1 MRQVFSVLLS
11 FFLFIILF
19 STNVLSEQG
28 DANNDGEITIDDV
41 MILLE
46 MAAGKQTPNL
56 SLDQN
61 MDGMIT
67 SIDAYQVLEQINTT
81 DPLVEELTTVVER
94 YDVGEYFSDERMN
107 WKIKKTDGRS
117 LHIAVVVEN
126 GDIVEFYE
134 GKIKDPSIN
143 AYTSEETI
151 RSLLNE
157 KNSQS
162 IRDAWNNGDI
172 RIEGV
177 GIGNAIRIGF
187 MGFVNWV
194 TAPFT

>member
-41 MILLE
+41 ILILE

-81 DPLVEELTTVVER
+81 DPLVEELTTVVKR

-107 WKIKKTDGRS
+107 WKVTKTDGSS

-134 GKIKDPSIN
+134 GKVKDPSIN
-143 AYTSEETI
+143 AYTSEKTI
-151 RSLLNE
+151 RNLLDA
-157 KNSQS
+157 KNSES
-162 IRDAWNNGDI
+162 IRDAWSNGDI
-172 RIEGV
+172 RIDGV
-177 GIGNAIRIGF
+177 GIGNTIRIGF
-187 MGFVNWV
+187 MGFVNWI